1 MVGSIIVKYVQLE
14 LTERTVEGSTF
25 NEESILFPVKKL
37 NNSSHLVVLAHQQL
51 VRPLSCPGDMR
62 KVVTA

>member
-51 VRPLSCPGDMR
+51 VWPLSCPRDMR